1 MHHVDLGL
9 GYEPT
14 DWPDLYVNWE
24 LAQALSRLPQRLSNS
39 ADTRRLLAGLT
50 GRGDWPAKLELGP
63 WM

>member
-14 DWPDLYVNWE
+14 DWPDPYVDWE
-24 LAQALSRLPQRLSNS
+24 LGKALSRLPQRIGDP
-39 ADTRRLLAGLT
+39 ADARRLLAALT
-50 GRGDWPAKLELGP
+50 GRADWPVTLQLGP